1 MTAHVAPR
9 SVAARVLGVVKS
21 VVFVTAALAGLG
33 LFLAWMGGAFHQKV
47 HPGSEAVEKPTA
59 AGRTLVTAERI
70 NEPETV
76 IAVGSVQPR
85 KRTEVASQL
94 PVTVREIKPRPG
106 DVVKAGVPII
116 TLDDRELLAQQR
128 EAAAALTA
136 AEADLAAR
144 RREYDRV
151 KDLAAASADE
161 KSRAEGAFRVADAQ
175 VTRAKEAVGRIEVL
189 LTYTKIAAGTDGV
202 VADRYADPGDVASP
216 GKPLLSVY
224 DPNDLELHA
233 YVPESV
239 AARHVTP
246 QQTLPVYI
254 DANELDANAVVR
266 EIVPLAQ
273 TASRSVVVKL
283 ALPVRTDRPTYP
295 GMFGRL
301 TITVGTVE
309 RVWLPAAAV
318 QQRGQLDLVEVE
330 DGHGHLTRRFVRLG
344 EVKEVVKAGQP
355 AENVKLVEILSGLD
369 GGERI
374 ALPAK

>member
-1 MTAHVAPR
+1 MTADAAPR
-9 SVAARVLGVVKS
+9 PAAARLLGVMKN
-21 VVFVTAALAGLG
+21 VVLVTVALAGLG

-70 NEPETV
+70 AEPDKV
-76 IAVGSVQPR
+76 VAVGSVQPR

-94 PVTVREIKPRPG
+94 PVTIREIKPRPG
-106 DVVKAGVPII
+106 DAVKAGGVIV

-128 EAAAALTA
+128 EASAALSA
-136 AEADLAAR
+136 AEADLATR
-144 RREYDRV
+144 TREYNRV

-161 KSRAEGAFRVADAQ
+161 KSRAEGAVRVGEAL
-175 VTRAKEAVGRIEVL
+175 VTRAKEAAGRIEVL

-202 VADRYADPGDVASP
+202 VADRYADPGDVATP

-233 YVPESV
+233 YVPESL
-239 AARHVTP
+239 AARLIRP
-246 QQTLPVYI
+246 GQTLPVHI
-254 DANELDANAVVR
+254 DANELDADAEVR
-266 EIVPLAQ
+266 EIVPQAQ

-283 ALPVRTDRPTYP
+283 ALPVRTDRPTFP

-301 TITVGTVE
+301 SITVGTVE

-344 EVKEVVKAGQP
+344 EVKEVIKDGKKVP
-355 AENVKLVEILSGLD
+355 TVEILSGLG
-369 GGERI
+369 GGERV
-374 ALPAK
+374 ALPAR